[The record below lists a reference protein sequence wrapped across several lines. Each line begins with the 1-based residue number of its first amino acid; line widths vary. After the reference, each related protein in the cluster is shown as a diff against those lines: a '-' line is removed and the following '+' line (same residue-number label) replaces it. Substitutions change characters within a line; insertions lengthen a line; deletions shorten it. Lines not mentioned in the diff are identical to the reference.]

1 MMQMPDGQFDRVA
14 RFSVG
19 QDAGW
24 IILQRCWREW
34 LTGIVDG
41 VFDKDAGLPA

>member
-1 MMQMPDGQFDRVA
+1 MDSLTGLLDLVFDR
-14 RFSVG
+14 
-19 QDAGW
+19 DAGW